1 MNKISLPTTTMY
13 TYTGCEDTGS
23 SLFKVETT
31 DAPHTVSLKSQDVQL
46 SILKRQHEP
55 VMRDEAGLGTL

>member
-1 MNKISLPTTTMY
+1 MY

-55 VMRDEAGLGTL
+55 VMCDEAGLSTL